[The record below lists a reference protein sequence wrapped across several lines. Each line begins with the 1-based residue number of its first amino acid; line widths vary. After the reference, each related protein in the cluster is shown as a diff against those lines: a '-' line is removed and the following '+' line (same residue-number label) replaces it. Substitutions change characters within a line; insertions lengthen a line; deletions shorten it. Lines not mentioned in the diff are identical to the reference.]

1 MPTCLSEYEGYEN
14 SQTHTRRQRACI
26 EFSRFHPDTY
36 PMNITLDR
44 DFARIYCGKYLLCV
58 KDVVFNVRRVH
69 RNGSGSG
76 SAIISDVDVVI
87 EDDNTL
93 QTFTDI
99 EENIRECFENDEG
112 IKHRFPD
119 LEGRMLMN
127 KISKNKMIVTR
138 LRFLDSK
145 PASVSQMLVSLKNE
159 DRVRANIALMGI
171 KHVRGDVFPV
181 WRVISGYIVLEPDGV
196 ASSEDEWP
204 GEIVNGEEDD
214 DHEKEHDPNL
224 GHVNTHDPDC
234 VPTDAHEHEDAHDR
248 EGIHEHESVPVHE
261 SVHDLLDTHEQFHEA
276 DDMITGITDVVS
288 PSVEVAS
295 EYVESEK
302 SLLSKPSKSKVKLA
316 SRDREMIISTLRT
329 ELRRD
334 FDNWCSQR

>member
-1 MPTCLSEYEGYEN
+1 
-14 SQTHTRRQRACI
+14 
-26 EFSRFHPDTY
+26 
-36 PMNITLDR
+36 MNITLDR

-69 RNGSGSG
+69 RRGAGSG

-87 EDDNTL
+87 EDDNVL
-93 QTFTDI
+93 QIFTDI

-112 IKHRFPD
+112 IRHRFPD

-145 PASVSQMLVSLKNE
+145 PASVSHMLVSLKNE

-181 WRVISGYIVLEPDGV
+181 WRVISGSIVLEPECL
-196 ASSEDEWP
+196 APSEDEWP
-204 GEIVNGEEDD
+204 GEIVNGDD
-214 DHEKEHDPNL
+214 DDEYEDENKDENKEDKL
-224 GHVNTHDPDC
+224 GHVDNEHDPDC
-234 VPTDAHEHEDAHDR
+234 VPESAHDP
-248 EGIHEHESVPVHE
+248 ESVPESAHDPESTHDPDSVPESAHDPESVPESDPVHECVHE
-261 SVHDLLDTHEQFHEA
+261 SAHELFDT
-276 DDMITGITDVVS
+276 TTSTDGGAIVS
-288 PSVEVAS
+288 PEIEVAS
-295 EYVESEK
+295 EYVDYHESEK
-302 SLLSKPSKSKVKLA
+302 LLPSKPSKSSKVKLA